1 MNFLFRFPLF
11 ASLAFRVLSL
21 CAVVKVRFAV
31 PEDDIVKVSEGS
43 QFFVYAG
50 LAPAGESVARF
61 FFSCSLTLLSLCLG
75 VDLGL

>member
-1 MNFLFRFPLF
+1 MLPFRF
-11 ASLAFRVLSL
+11 SVSSRSRVLSL